1 MAERC
6 VTFGRKMGIDCSEGT
21 RGSVPPSSDP
31 SAKGAEH
38 RLLNSTWRLFL
49 PLSAVSPNHLPCA
62 ALGAGSEADAS
73 RRLKVCGGKQSE
85 QRSGAGLPGRRGL
98 APGAAA
104 RVEGAPQVRRPGREP
119 GARSSGSARD
129 AVEQARHT
137 GTAPETPGAPRKT

>member
-73 RRLKVCGGKQSE
+73 RRLKVCGGKQSLSSARAPGSRDAE
-85 QRSGAGLPGRRGL
+85 ASLLGRRRG
-98 APGAAA
+98 
-104 RVEGAPQVRRPGREP
+104 
-119 GARSSGSARD
+119 
-129 AVEQARHT
+129 
-137 GTAPETPGAPRKT
+137 